1 MHRIKIKIVFLL
13 FQKIRIY
20 FYSFLSAHTT
30 AAIKLQPVLFNGKG
44 SIKIGQNVVFG
55 VRESPYFY
63 SGYSYVD
70 ARKETSF
77 IEIGNNC
84 YINNNA
90 SIISDGQKIIIKEN
104 CLIGTNFQVI
114 DSDFHDLDPKSRFGG
129 SNVIKKDVYIDEN
142 VFCGNNVTVL
152 KGVSIG
158 KNSVIGN
165 NSVVTK
171 DIPQNVIAAGNPA
184 KVLKSL

>member
-1 MHRIKIKIVFLL
+1 L

-20 FYSFLSAHTT
+20 FYSFLSTHSIVALR
-30 AAIKLQPVLFNGKG
+30 LQPVLFNGEG
-44 SIKIGQNVVFG
+44 KIRIGKNVVFG
-55 VRESPYFY
+55 VRESPCFY
-63 SGYSYVD
+63 SGYSYID
-70 ARKETSF
+70 ARKEESY

-90 SIISDGQKIIIKEN
+90 SIISDGQKIIIEAN
-104 CLIGTNFQVI
+104 CLIGTSFQVI

-129 SNVIKKDVYIDEN
+129 TNVIKKDVLIQEN

-152 KGVSIG
+152 KGVTIG